1 MKYTLHLSTKQTILL
16 DQDDF
21 EKFLEKGE
29 KGTLIR
35 LKQAIINPSF
45 VVSVI
50 PFQDSQEKQYEG
62 HIDEETGKYVIT
74 GERRVTSLH
83 DAFSDDGH
91 LLTNGIER

>member
-62 HIDEETGKYVIT
+62 HIDEETGMYIIT
-74 GERRVTSLH
+74 GTKVV
-83 DAFSDDGH
+83 DKIPNAFLQNSE
-91 LLTNGIER
+91 LLTSTDR